1 MADARLLGLPRDES
15 VALTRLALDAG
26 VSHFSV
32 ADHVSFHTGL
42 GFDGLLLASM
52 MATLDDRLEVVV
64 GVYLLALRHP
74 VLVARQLASLA
85 EVAPGRVMLGVG
97 VGGEDP
103 HEFEICGV
111 DPRQRGRRTD
121 DVLKAL
127 ALLLDGE
134 AVSYQC
140 EFFSFEE
147 ALILPVPD
155 PKIPIVIGGR
165 SQAALKR
172 AGMLGDG
179 WLGIWSTP
187 ERFGARLR
195 QVEDFAEA
203 AGRESVAWNH
213 GYQPWVCVDDNETR
227 AREKLAKRMQA
238 VYRIPFE
245 RFERYA
251 PYGSPARVADALVAF
266 GEQGCHYLNVM
277 NVAESPQASIEGMA
291 RLCEAM
297 HQPQTHVTG
306 GRT

>member
-1 MADARLLGLPRDES
+1 MADAALLRLPQHERLS
-15 VALTRLALDAG
+15 LTRQALDAG
-26 VSHFSV
+26 ISHFSV

-52 MATLDDRLEVVV
+52 LSTLDDRLEVVI

-85 EVAPGRVMLGVG
+85 EVAPGRLTLGVG
-97 VGGEDP
+97 IGGEDP

-121 DVLKAL
+121 EMLKAL
-127 ALLLDGE
+127 ALLMSGK
-134 AVSYQC
+134 AVSYEC

-147 ALILPVPD
+147 ALIRPAPD
-155 PKIPIVIGGR
+155 PAIPIVVGGR

-172 AGMLGDG
+172 AGALGDG

-187 ERFGARLR
+187 ERFGERLR

-203 AGRESVAWNH
+203 AGREHVQWNH
-213 GYQPWVCVDDNETR
+213 GYQPWVCVDDDETR
-227 AREKLAKRMQA
+227 AREKLAKRMQS
-238 VYRIPFE
+238 VYKIPFE

-251 PYGSPARVADALVAF
+251 PYGSPARVADALAAF
-266 GEQGCHYLNVM
+266 GEEGCHYLNVI

-291 RLCEAM
+291 RLCEALK
-297 HQPQTHVTG
+297 
-306 GRT
+306 

>member
-1 MADARLLGLPRDES
+1 MADAALLRLGQHERL
-15 VALTRLALDAG
+15 ALTRQALDAG

-52 MATLDDRLEVVV
+52 LSTLDDRLEVVV

-85 EVAPGRVMLGVG
+85 EVAPGRLTLGVG
-97 VGGEDP
+97 IGGEDP

-121 DVLKAL
+121 EMLKAL
-127 ALLLDGE
+127 ALLMRGE
-134 AVSYQC
+134 AVSYEC
-140 EFFSFEE
+140 EFFRFEE
-147 ALILPVPD
+147 ALIRPAPN
-155 PKIPIVIGGR
+155 PAIPIVVGGR

-172 AGMLGDG
+172 AATLGDG

-187 ERFGARLR
+187 EKFGARLR
-195 QVEDFAEA
+195 QVEDLAEA
-203 AGRESVAWNH
+203 AGRGAVAWNH
-213 GYQPWVCVDDNETR
+213 GYQPWVCVDDDEAR
-227 AREKLAKRMQA
+227 AREKLARRMQS
-238 VYRIPFE
+238 VYKIPFE

-251 PYGSPARVADALVAF
+251 PYGSPARVADALAAF
-266 GEQGCHYLNVM
+266 GEEGCHYLNVM
-277 NVAESPQASIEGMA
+277 NVAGSPQASIEGMA

-297 HQPQTHVTG
+297 ESAP
-306 GRT
+306 

>member
-1 MADARLLGLPRDES
+1 MADAALLRLPQEERL
-15 VALTRLALDAG
+15 ALTRQALDAG

-52 MATLDDRLEVVV
+52 LSTLDDRLEVVV

-85 EVAPGRVMLGVG
+85 EVAPGRLMLGVG

-121 DVLKAL
+121 EMLKAL
-127 ALLLDGE
+127 ALLMSGK
-134 AVSYQC
+134 AVSYEC

-147 ALILPVPD
+147 ALIRPAPN
-155 PKIPIVIGGR
+155 PRIPIVIGGR
-165 SQAALKR
+165 SQAALRR
-172 AGMLGDG
+172 AGTLGDG

-195 QVEDFAEA
+195 EVEFFAES
-203 AGRESVAWNH
+203 AGRGGVAWNH
-213 GYQPWVCVDDNETR
+213 GYQPWVCVDENETR
-227 AREKLAKRMQA
+227 AREKLAKRMQS
-238 VYRIPFE
+238 VYKIPFE

-251 PYGSPARVADALVAF
+251 PYGSPARVADALIAF
-266 GEQGCHYLNVM
+266 GEEGCNYLNVM
-277 NVAESPQASIEGMA
+277 NVADSPQASIEGMA

-297 HQPQTHVTG
+297 HQPQR
-306 GRT
+306 GRS